1 MCYFLKNALAERR
14 ESFSNA
20 WGLPQIFDVL
30 LWVDLQNMKIGM
42 AVTLSLPKDGGGSQ

>member
-1 MCYFLKNALAERR
+1 MLLFENALAERR

-30 LWVDLQNMKIGM
+30 LWADLQNMKIGT
-42 AVTLSLPKDGGGSQ
+42 AATVSLPKDGALSQ